1 MEIKAELIFPA
12 ELKDE
17 AIICNLC
24 KQFNII
30 VNILEA
36 SFSTSTGWAILV
48 FKGTEEELKK
58 SLEYLKNKGVKFED
72 VQTTKQSHRWE
83 NNL

>member
-1 MEIKAELIFPA
+1 MKIRAELTFPTQ
-12 ELKDE
+12 LKDD

-36 SFSTSTGWAILV
+36 SFSTTTGWAILILE
-48 FKGTEEELKK
+48 GEEGELKK
-58 SLEYLKNKGVKFED
+58 SCEYLKDKGVKFED
-72 VQTTKQSHRWE
+72 AQTKS
-83 NNL
+83 